1 MKDVTQLHP
10 TLQKKIKELKKL
22 CADNGI
28 TIRITECLRTVSE
41 QDALY
46 AKGRTKPGSKVT
58 NCQGK
63 SYSSMHQWGVAFDYV
78 IDQDTDKDGDV
89 DINDLYCAKLMN
101 VVGKLGQSVGLEWG
115 GSWKSI
121 VDKPHFQLPDWGST
135 PAKLKAKYG
144 TPAKF
149 IATWANKTKATKASD
164 NKTKATKASDN
175 KTKTT
180 KTIASKAY
188 NKTFTTTANL
198 KMRTSPDTSDNGNVI
213 QILKKGA
220 KVTGTGKCVTIG
232 TQKWLEVTSGGKTG
246 YCSKKFLK

>member
-89 DINDLYCAKLMN
+89 DINDLYCAKLIN
-101 VVGKLGQSVGLEWG
+101 VVGKIGESIGLEWG

-135 PAKLKAKYG
+135 PTKLKAKYG

-149 IATWANKTKATKASD
+149 IATWA
-164 NKTKATKASDN
+164 
-175 KTKTT
+175 KTT
-180 KTIASKAY
+180 KVAKSST
-188 NKTFTTTANL
+188 NKSFKKTLTTTANL
-198 KMRTSPDTSDNGNVI
+198 KMRTSPDTSDNSNVI
-213 QILKKGA
+213 QVLKKGT
-220 KVTGTGKCVTIG
+220 KVIGTGKCLTVG
-232 TQKWLEVTSGGKTG
+232 TQKWLEVKSGGKTG
-246 YCSKKFLK
+246 YCSKKYLK

>member
-1 MKDVTQLHP
+1 MRDVTQLHP
-10 TLQKKIKELKKL
+10 RLQEKFELLQKKCAKK
-22 CADNGI
+22 GI
-28 TIRITECLRTVSE
+28 TIRATECLRTAKE

-46 AKGRTKPGSKVT
+46 AKGRTAPGSKVT
-58 NCQGK
+58 NASGK
-63 SYSSMHQWGVAFDYV
+63 DAKSMHQWGVAVDIV
-78 IDQDTDKDGDV
+78 IDMDADKDGDI
-89 DINDLYCAKLMN
+89 DIRDLYNVKLLN
-101 VVGKLGQSVGLEWG
+101 IVGKIGESIGLEWG

-135 PAKLKAKYG
+135 PAKLKVKYG
-144 TPAKF
+144 TPEKF
-149 IATWANKTKATKASD
+149 IATWAKKTKATKASD
-164 NKTKATKASDN
+164 K

-180 KTIASKAY
+180 KTIAKSSTNKSFK
-188 NKTFTTTANL
+188 KTFTTTANL

-213 QILKKGA
+213 QILKKGV

>member
-28 TIRITECLRTVSE
+28 TIRITECMRTVSE

-63 SYSSMHQWGVAFDYV
+63 SYSSMHQWGIAFDYV
-78 IDQDTDKDGDV
+78 IDQDTNKDGDV

-101 VVGKLGQSVGLEWG
+101 VVGRLGQSIGLEWG

-135 PAKLKAKYG
+135 PTKLKAKYG

-149 IATWANKTKATKASD
+149 IATWTNETK
-164 NKTKATKASDN
+164 
-175 KTKTT
+175 
-180 KTIASKAY
+180 IAKSSTDKSFKK
-188 NKTFTTTANL
+188 NFTTTANL
-198 KMRTSPDTSDNGNVI
+198 KMRTSPDTSDNSNVI
-213 QILKKGA
+213 QVLKKGT
-220 KVTGTGKCVTIG
+220 KVIGTGKCLTVG
-232 TQKWLEVTSGGKTG
+232 TQKWLEVKSGGKTG
-246 YCSKKFLK
+246 YCSKKYLKQ

>member
-28 TIRITECLRTVSE
+28 TIRITECMRTVSE

-89 DINDLYCAKLMN
+89 DIRDLYNVKLMN
-101 VVGKLGQSVGLEWG
+101 VVGKLGQSIGLEWG

-149 IATWANKTKATKASD
+149 IAIWYKTAKPAKASTD
-164 NKTKATKASDN
+164 KAFK
-175 KTKTT
+175 
-180 KTIASKAY
+180 
-188 NKTFTTTANL
+188 KTFKTTANL
-198 KMRTSPDTSDNGNVI
+198 KMRTSPDTSDNSNVI
-213 QILKKGA
+213 QALKKGT
-220 KVTGTGKCVTIG
+220 KVIGTGKCLTVG

-246 YCSKKFLK
+246 YCSKKYLK

>member
-63 SYSSMHQWGVAFDYV
+63 RYSSMHQWGVAFDYV

-89 DINDLYCAKLMN
+89 DIRDLYNAKLMN
-101 VVGKLGQSVGLEWG
+101 VVGKIGESIGLEWG

-135 PAKLKAKYG
+135 PTKLKAKYG
-144 TPAKF
+144 SPDKF
-149 IATWANKTKATKASD
+149 IATWYKPAKPAKASTERAFK
-164 NKTKATKASDN
+164 KTP
-175 KTKTT
+175 TT
-180 KTIASKAY
+180 RAQHK
-188 NKTFTTTANL
+188 
-198 KMRTSPDTSDNGNVI
+198 
-213 QILKKGA
+213 
-220 KVTGTGKCVTIG
+220 
-232 TQKWLEVTSGGKTG
+232 
-246 YCSKKFLK
+246 